1 MNLWLLKEEPT
12 QYSFADLERDG
23 ETEWSGVSNAL
34 ALKHLRQCV
43 AGDRAFFYHTG
54 KEKAIIGIMEVT
66 APAKPQDQAIKDVRV
81 MLRLVK
87 RLKNPVTLA
96 QVKADK
102 SLTGWALAKMPRL
115 SVMPVTAAQWRRVV
129 ELSAKST

>member
-12 QYSFADLERDG
+12 HYSFADLERDG

-43 AGDRAFFYHTG
+43 VGDQAFFYHTG
-54 KEKAIIGIMEVT
+54 KVKAVIGIMEVM
-66 APAKPQDQAIKDVRV
+66 APRQPQDQAIKDVRIIA
-81 MLRLVK
+81 RFVK
-87 RLKNPVTLA
+87 WLKHPVTLA

-102 SLTGWALAKMPRL
+102 SLASWHLAKMPRL
-115 SVMPVTAAQWRRVV
+115 SVMPVTSAQWRRVL
-129 ELSAKST
+129 ELSAKPT